1 MLEKAEIQVLN
12 VDGRSIKERVQVL
25 FNPSE
30 YTLSK
35 SNEFANINAAGQSSP
50 LLQFSRGGLQTMTMD
65 LFFDSY
71 EKGDDVRKYTSKI
84 TDLMNIDSELHAP
97 PVLKFIWGR
106 LSFTCVLSQI
116 SKKFTMFLS
125 DGVPV
130 RANLSVTFSEYSTGT
145 QERATPLHS
154 PDKTRVYR
162 TKGGDSL
169 WAIAAEAYG
178 DPALWRHV
186 ADANRSIKNPRILKP
201 GQLLTI
207 PSLEK

>member
-1 MLEKAEIQVLN
+1 MVEKAEIQVLN
-12 VDGRSIKERVQVL
+12 IDGRSIKERVQVL

-50 LLQFSRGGLQTMTMD
+50 LLQFTRGGLQTMTMD

-71 EKGDDVRKYTSKI
+71 EEGRDVRDYTSKI

-97 PVLKFIWGR
+97 PVLKFIWGK

-125 DGVPV
+125 NGIPV

-145 QERATPLHS
+145 ERRATPLHS

-162 TKGGDSL
+162 TKQGDSL
-169 WAIAAEAYG
+169 WAISMEAYG
-178 DPALWRHV
+178 DASLWRHI
-186 ADANRSIKNPRILKP
+186 ADTNGSIENPRILKP

>member
-1 MLEKAEIQVLN
+1 VLEKAEILVLN
-12 VDGRSIKERVQVL
+12 ADGRSIKERVQVL

-50 LLQFSRGGLQTMTMD
+50 LLQFTRGGLQTMTMD

-71 EKGDDVRKYTSKI
+71 EEGRDVRNYTSKI

-106 LSFTCVLSQI
+106 LSFTCVMSQI

-125 DGVPV
+125 NGVPV

-145 QERATPLHS
+145 EERATPLHS

-162 TKGGDSL
+162 TKDGDSL

-178 DPALWRHV
+178 DASFWRHV
-186 ADANRSIKNPRILKP
+186 ADANRSIKNPRTLKP